1 MRAVVVAAVAL
12 ALATGLS
19 ACGESE
25 QVVVYKQGKYQG
37 KPDGKA
43 WENDPLGYDSAKW
56 TKGDKASWESQIKA
70 RANGQ
75 NEAKRIY
82 Q

>member
-1 MRAVVVAAVAL
+1 MKTAVIAAVAL

-19 ACGESE
+19 ACGETE

-37 KPDGKA
+37 KPDGKP
-43 WENDPLGYDSAKW
+43 WDNDPLAHSNAKW
-56 TKGDKASWESQIKA
+56 TKGDRTSWENQIKA
-70 RANGQ
+70 RADGQ
-75 NEAKRIY
+75 NESKRIY